1 MFIYILHLE
10 DSMSVHT
17 ALPMYATVTK
27 LYPPWIQITWNFSF
41 SIVTY
46 WTEVVIEWSAC
57 SLFTQTVEVRSLGE
71 SHRFYWLKR
80 TKINIKR
87 PWWPVFLKNVPY
99 WSFPGLDFD
108 GWKRLQDTDGM
119 LCRGNR
125 DCSWIDNSLVCQRM
139 HLEIEPNV
147 IWIFYCGHLA
157 CFSSKLGDLRLMLPV
172 KLFIDTGYIA
182 CRLGGWVLNCC

>member
-1 MFIYILHLE
+1 MFIYILHNVSTYCSTYVRHSDQIIPSLNSNYVKFFIFNCNIL
-10 DSMSVHT
+10 DRGGDRVVSVL
-17 ALPMYATVTK
+17 AFYSDGRSSKPGGV
-27 LYPPWIQITWNFSF
+27 PQI
-41 SIVTY
+41 
-46 WTEVVIEWSAC
+46 
-57 SLFTQTVEVRSLGE
+57 LLVEKNENKHKEAVMAR
-71 SHRFYWLKR
+71 
-80 TKINIKR
+80 
-87 PWWPVFLKNVPY
+87 FLKNVPY